1 MLSNHVDL
9 VENEIKNLLNE
20 TKKKYNNIKE
30 VILFLFFN
38 FLTFIFLFFFK

>member
-30 VILFLFFN
+30 VSLF
-38 FLTFIFLFFFK
+38 IY